1 MNNKNTYV
9 AIMAGGIGSRFWPA
23 SRTARPKQFL
33 DILGVGKS
41 LIRLTFERFLHLCPA
56 ENIFIVTNK
65 QYAGLVKEHLPELS
79 DNQILTEPSR
89 NNTAPCIAYTAF
101 KLQAINPDAN
111 LVVAPSD
118 HIILQEK
125 KFINTLETAL
135 EFTAENDALAT
146 LGIQPSRPDTG
157 YGYIEVGSRKSEV
170 GSLPGRG
177 TRTGGKLAQPRH
189 EDGSEVGIR
198 KWEGG
203 SVATSVSPVYK
214 VAAFREKPDKATAEQ
229 YLASGNYLWNAGI
242 FIWRVESL
250 LKAYAQ
256 HAAEIHRILAAGAGQ
271 YNTAEEQAFIDEAY
285 PTTPSISVDYAIMEK
300 ADNVYT
306 IPSEFGWSDL
316 GTWASLH
323 AESDKDEHGNVIQG
337 EKVMAYGVKDS
348 LIRLPKGKLAVL
360 GGLEDYIVV
369 DEGDALLVWPKSREQ
384 EIKKVTGEIE
394 DGDFL

>member
-1 MNNKNTYV
+1 MNNQNTYV

-41 LIRLTFERFLHLCPA
+41 LIRLTFERFLNLCPA

-89 NNTAPCIAYTAF
+89 NNTAPCVAYTAF
-101 KLQAINPDAN
+101 KLQALNPEAN

-118 HIILQEK
+118 HIILQEQ
-125 KFINTLETAL
+125 KFVRTLESAL
-135 EFTAENDALAT
+135 AFTAENDALVT

-157 YGYIEVGSRKSEV
+157 YGYIEVGSGKAEV
-170 GSLPGRG
+170 GR
-177 TRTGGKLAQPRH
+177 RKA
-189 EDGSEVGIR
+189 EVG
-198 KWEGG
+198 ENG
-203 SVATSVSPVYK
+203 VAVSVSPVQK
-214 VAAFREKPDKATAEQ
+214 VAAFREKPDLATAEQ

-242 FIWRVESL
+242 FIWRTQSL
-250 LKAYAQ
+250 LKAYQQ
-256 HAAEIHRILAAGAGQ
+256 HAHEIHRILAAGASK
-271 YNTAEEQAFIDEAY
+271 YNTPEEQAFIDEAY
-285 PTTPSISVDYAIMEK
+285 PTTPSISVDYAIMEN

-323 AESDKDEHGNVIQG
+323 AESDKDEAGNVLQG
-337 EKVMAYGVKDS
+337 AVMAYGVNDS
-348 LIRLPKGKLAVL
+348 LVRLPKGKLAVL
-360 GGLEDYIVV
+360 GGLDGYIVV
-369 DEGDALLVWPKSREQ
+369 DEGDVLLVWPKSREQ
-384 EIKKVTGEIE
+384 EIKKITGEIE
-394 DGDFL
+394 DKSYL